1 MRPASLDVEHLDKEP
16 VSIILSTSRKLTARD
31 VVDVLG
37 TARVV
42 LVTAA
47 APAVWG
53 STYVVTTE
61 LLPDGRPL
69 LAAALRA
76 LPAGLLLLL
85 VTRELP
91 TGAWWWRSAVLG
103 TLNIGAFFALLFVSA
118 YRLPGG
124 VAALLG
130 AAGPL
135 LVAGL
140 SALLLAERFSAR
152 RLLAGVLAAVG
163 VGLTVV
169 TSAAELDPV
178 GVLAGT
184 AGTASMSFGV
194 VLTKKWPR
202 PTSVLTAT
210 GWQLSA
216 GGLLLLPLAL
226 AVEGLPATLSATNLA
241 GYAYLSVVGSALAY
255 AVWFRGIDRL
265 PAFSV
270 SLLGPV
276 SPLVATLLGW
286 AVLGQRLTGLQM
298 VGAAV
303 ALGGVVA
310 GQGPGRSAARTTPG
324 VLLEDAQ
331 AIAGGA
337 EGAARS
343 PDPHTARTG
352 GTPALTCDSVLTC
365 NVARSR

>member
-1 MRPASLDVEHLDKEP
+1 MP
-16 VSIILSTSRKLTARD
+16 
-31 VVDVLG
+31 G
-37 TARVV
+37 TLRVV
-42 LVTAA
+42 LVTGA

-53 STYVVTTE
+53 STYLVTTE
-61 LLPDGRPL
+61 LLPEARPL

-85 VTRELP
+85 VTRQLP
-91 TGAWWWRSAVLG
+91 VGAWWWRSAVLG

-140 SALLLAERFSAR
+140 SALLLGERFSAR
-152 RLLAGVLAAVG
+152 RLLAGMLAAAG
-163 VGLTVV
+163 VGLVVV
-169 TSAAELDPV
+169 TSAAGLDPV
-178 GVLAGT
+178 A
-184 AGTASMSFGV
+184 APAMSLGM

-202 PTSVLTAT
+202 PTSVLTMT

-226 AVEGLPATLSATNLA
+226 AVEGPPATLSETNLA

-255 AVWFRGIDRL
+255 ALWFRGIDRL

-270 SLLGPV
+270 SLLGPL

-286 AVLGQRLTGLQM
+286 VVLDQRMTGLQLL
-298 VGAAV
+298 GAAV

-310 GQGPGRSAARTTPG
+310 GQNLGRSTAPIGIDAARRC
-324 VLLEDAQ
+324 
-331 AIAGGA
+331 GA
-337 EGAARS
+337 PPPAR
-343 PDPHTARTG
+343 AVVR
-352 GTPALTCDSVLTC
+352 V
-365 NVARSR
+365 

>member
-1 MRPASLDVEHLDKEP
+1 MRAWPLDIEHLDNEGLWDKSLDIEI
-16 VSIILSTSRKLTARD
+16 VD
-31 VVDVLG
+31 GEGVVVVLG
-37 TARVV
+37 TTRVV
-42 LVTAA
+42 LVTAT
-47 APAVWG
+47 APVVWG
-53 STYVVTTE
+53 STYLVTTE

-91 TGAWWWRSAVLG
+91 AGAWWWRSAVLG

-140 SALLLAERFSAR
+140 SALLLGERFGAR
-152 RLLAGVLAAVG
+152 RLLAGLLAAAG
-163 VGLTVV
+163 VGLTVI
-169 TSAAELDPV
+169 TSAAGLDPV
-178 GVLAGT
+178 GLLAGI
-184 AGTASMSFGV
+184 AGTASMSLGV

-202 PTSVLTAT
+202 PTSVLTVT
-210 GWQLSA
+210 GWQLCA

-226 AVEGLPATLSATNLA
+226 VVEGAPATLTATNLA
-241 GYAYLSVVGSALAY
+241 GYAYLSVVGSAVAY

-270 SLLGPV
+270 SLLGPL
-276 SPLVATLLGW
+276 SPLVASLLGW
-286 AVLGQRLTGLQM
+286 AVLGQRLTGLQL
-298 VGAAV
+298 VGAAI

-310 GQGPGRSAARTTPG
+310 GQSLGSSRAPTPSTDAARRRTATLPASPVVRSAA
-324 VLLEDAQ
+324 
-331 AIAGGA
+331 
-337 EGAARS
+337 
-343 PDPHTARTG
+343 
-352 GTPALTCDSVLTC
+352 
-365 NVARSR
+365 